1 MDEKT
6 LLEKAR
12 SGDRK
17 SLELLLYDNYKIV
30 YGYLLKLTMNEE
42 VTKDLTQDV
51 MMKAILNI
59 KKFKGESKFSTWL
72 ISIASNLYKN
82 YIRKNKKIS
91 NKTIEDLSLK
101 DSQDIEHAVINKD
114 TVKRIGK
121 LLMDFPY
128 EKRMV
133 FILKNYYDYSYEEI
147 SKILK
152 CPIGT
157 VRSRLHYC
165 IEKLRNLI

>member
-72 ISIASNLYKN
+72 ISIASNLYKD

-91 NKTIEDLSLK
+91 SMNIEDLSVK
-101 DSQDIEHAVINKD
+101 DSQSIEETFINKD
-114 TVKRIGK
+114 TVNRVGK
-121 LLMDFPY
+121 LIMDFPY

-165 IEKLRNLI
+165 IEKLRSLI